1 MDPNNDDRRQT
12 IDNEPAAPKTGRSE
26 RETEEA
32 LAEKKA
38 KDLLEEFERKRA
50 YSGLPALLD
59 ATEATFADAA
69 GLPRSDQD
77 LFGLL
82 LPATRQAFDAT
93 GLVFG
98 ANRDLPGLLGLPGA
112 SEVHDLHVW
121 AMGTSQIA
129 LTAHV
134 VLRDAGADTGSVLHE
149 AEYELREHFKI
160 HHVTLQLESPAH
172 ARLCA
177 LRAGE
182 GCS

>member
-1 MDPNNDDRRQT
+1 MSLGIAVIIVMGTWGLFKQSLHLLFDGVPEG
-12 IDNEPAAPKTGRSE
+12 IDL
-26 RETEEA
+26 EA
-32 LAEKKA
+32 V
-38 KDLLEEFERKRA
+38 R
-50 YSGLPALLD
+50 
-59 ATEATFADAA
+59 TM
-69 GLPRSDQD
+69 
-77 LFGLL
+77 
-82 LPATRQAFDAT
+82 
-93 GLVFG
+93 
-98 ANRDLPGLLGLPGA
+98 LLGLPGA

-177 LRAGE
+177 LRAGV